1 MTAANL
7 KQDSNW
13 RERNRTSRACTE
25 MQGTCA
31 ETQRA
36 VQKCRE
42 RSGSIGGQN
51 SAFLSMQLRV
61 VQRCVNAVRL
71 VYQFLMRADFCNFS
85 IIDHNDFIRIT
96 HSRKPMSNDK
106 HRTVCHKV
114 FIACCTIASDL
125 LSSAEVASSKILSAH
140 F

>member
-1 MTAANL
+1 
-7 KQDSNW
+7 
-13 RERNRTSRACTE
+13 

-36 VQKCRE
+36 VQ
-42 RSGSIGGQN
+42 N
-51 SAFLSMQLRV
+51 SAFSSMQLRV

-85 IIDHNDFIRIT
+85 IIDHNDFIRIA

-114 FIACCTIASDL
+114 FYRLLHDCFRLVIQRGSRLVQNNYRRIFDESTGNRQSAVSARRKAGRRVRRFPYPDLCPAC
-125 LSSAEVASSKILSAH
+125 
-140 F
+140 